1 MASGLDDTRK
11 EIYIMDKKL
20 ESGITTTK
28 PEPVTLTADQSC
40 SDKLISIVQEDSI
53 GTSVYYKGKQVLAY
67 YCKKGTGEYVR

>member
-1 MASGLDDTRK
+1 MRIVIMVLYLMSDDVV
-11 EIYIMDKKL
+11 KL
-20 ESGITTTK
+20 
-28 PEPVTLTADQSC
+28 PVTLTADQSC

>member
-1 MASGLDDTRK
+1 MRIVIMILHLASGDVV
-11 EIYIMDKKL
+11 KL
-20 ESGITTTK
+20 PI
-28 PEPVTLTADQSC
+28 TLTADQSC